1 MLTKEQN
8 DLLTQTGP
16 DTPGGQFM
24 RRYWQPVALSEE
36 LPPDATP
43 IPVRILS
50 EDLVLFRDELGQPG
64 LLGIH
69 CAHRAADLSYGRIE
83 GGGLRCVYHGWL
95 YDVSGRCLEQP
106 GEPSGSDFRDKIR
119 QLSYPCQEAGGL
131 IFAYLGPGEPPLL
144 PAYPWLT
151 CPPERRYATKILQEC
166 NYLQGNEGN
175 IDPQHLSFLH
185 RISREVERAPRSA
198 GRLDTRPVMAAD
210 TAPTMEVDETHYG
223 HRTFAVRNIDDDRRL
238 VRITHFIVPNVALF
252 GGVHYHVP
260 IDDTHHWKYLLTY
273 DRPPEEIVREQ
284 ATWQHELLPGY
295 RLTRNPDNRFL
306 QDREEMRSGRTFIGM
321 GANFRVHDYFAT
333 VGEGA
338 IQDRTQEHLGA
349 TDKAIATARRIL
361 LRAIREVQEG
371 GEPLHVIRD
380 AGANDFS
387 ELTAVTEMV
396 PASLDW
402 RTHWGLD
409 SREPAVAGD

>member
-8 DLLTQTGP
+8 ELLTQTGP
-16 DTPGGQFM
+16 DTPGGDLM

-36 LPPDATP
+36 LPAGGAP
-43 IPVRILS
+43 IPVRVLS
-50 EDLVLFRDELGQPG
+50 EDLVLFRDEFGQPG
-64 LLGIH
+64 LLETH

-95 YDVSGRCLEQP
+95 YDVAGRCLEQP
-106 GEPSGSDFRDKIR
+106 GEPAGSEFRDKVR
-119 QLSYPCQEAGGL
+119 QPAYLCQESGGM
-131 IFAYLGPGEPPLL
+131 IFAYLGPGDPPLL
-144 PAYPWLT
+144 PQYPWLT
-151 CPPERRYATKILQEC
+151 CPAERRYATKIYQEC

-185 RISREVERAPRSA
+185 RISQDIERSPRSN

-210 TAPTMEVDETHYG
+210 TAPTMEVDDTSYG
-223 HRTFAVRNIDDDRRL
+223 HRTFAVRKTVDGRRL

-260 IDDTHHWKYLLTY
+260 IDDTHHWKYLITY
-273 DRPPEEIVREQ
+273 DRPPAEIDLERE
-284 ATWQHELLPGY
+284 TWQQELLPGY
-295 RLTRNPDNRFL
+295 RLARNPDNRFL
-306 QDREEMRSGRTFIGM
+306 QDRDEMQSGRTYIGM

-349 TDKAIATARRIL
+349 TDKAIAAARRIL
-361 LRAIREVQEG
+361 LHAIREVQEG
-371 GEPLHVIRD
+371 GEPLNVIR
-380 AGANDFS
+380 GAAEADFS
-387 ELTAVTEMV
+387 SLAAVTEIV
-396 PASLDW
+396 PGWLDW
-402 RTHWGLD
+402 RNHWGLID
-409 SREPAVAGD
+409 NQPAPAGD

>member
-16 DTPGGQFM
+16 ETPGGQLM
-24 RRYWQPVALSEE
+24 RRYWQPVALAEE
-36 LPPDATP
+36 LTAGGA
-43 IPVRILS
+43 PVPVCVLS
-50 EDLVLFRDELGQPG
+50 EDLALFRDETGRPG

-69 CAHRAADLSYGRIE
+69 CAHRAADLSYGRVE
-83 GGGLRCVYHGWL
+83 NGGLRCVYHGWL
-95 YDVSGRCLEQP
+95 YDVEGRCLEQP
-106 GEPSGSDFRDKIR
+106 GEPAGSDFRDRVR
-119 QLSYPCQEAGGL
+119 QRSYPCTEAGGL
-131 IFAYLGPGEPPLL
+131 IFAYLGPGDPPLL
-144 PAYPWLT
+144 PAYPWLSSPADR
-151 CPPERRYATKILQEC
+151 CHATKVFQEC

-185 RISREVERAPRSA
+185 RISREVAEPRSPA
-198 GRLDTRPVMAAD
+198 RVDTRPVMATD
-210 TAPTMEVDETHYG
+210 PTPTMEVEETEYG
-223 HRTFAVRNIDDDRRL
+223 HRTFAVRNVGDDRRL
-238 VRITHFIVPNVALF
+238 VRITHFIMPNLALF

-260 IDDTHHWKYLLTY
+260 IDDTHHWKYLLAF
-273 DRPPEEIVREQ
+273 DRSAEELEQ
-284 ATWQHELLPGY
+284 ERAVWRRDLLPGY
-295 RLTRNPDNRFL
+295 RLAHNPSNRFL

-321 GANFRVHDYFAT
+321 GTNFRVHDAFAT

-361 LRAIREVQEG
+361 LRAVREVQEG
-371 GEPLHVIRD
+371 GDPLHVIRD

-387 ELTAVTEMV
+387 GLAAVTEMV

-402 RTHWGLD
+402 RAHWNLGG
-409 SREPAVAGD
+409 RQPARANA

>member
-16 DTPGGQFM
+16 ETPGGQLL

-36 LPPDATP
+36 LPPDGAP

-50 EDLVLFRDELGQPG
+50 EDLVLFRDESGRPG

-83 GGGLRCVYHGWL
+83 N
-95 YDVSGRCLEQP
+95 
-106 GEPSGSDFRDKIR
+106 
-119 QLSYPCQEAGGL
+119 GGL
-131 IFAYLGPGEPPLL
+131 IFAYLGTGEPPLM
-144 PAYPWLT
+144 PAYPWLS
-151 CPPERRYATKILQEC
+151 CPAERRYATKVFQEC

-185 RISREVERAPRSA
+185 RISREVERPPRAA
-198 GRLDTRPVMAAD
+198 GIDTRPVMAAD
-210 TAPTMEVDETHYG
+210 TAPTMEVEETDYG
-223 HRTFAVRNIDDDRRL
+223 HRTFAVRNVGDDRRL
-238 VRITHFIVPNVALF
+238 VRITHFIMPNVALF

-260 IDDTHHWKYLLTY
+260 IDDTHHWKYLLSY
-273 DRPPEEIVREQ
+273 DRPPEEIERERQ
-284 ATWQHELLPGY
+284 TWQRELLPGY
-295 RLTRNPDNRFL
+295 RLARNPDNRFL

-333 VGEGA
+333 AGEGA
-338 IQDRTQEHLGA
+338 IQERTQEHLGA
-349 TDKAIATARRIL
+349 TDKAIAAARRIL
-361 LRAIREVQEG
+361 LRAVRDVQEG
-371 GEPLHVIRD
+371 GDPLHVIRD

-387 ELTAVTEMV
+387 GLTAVTEMV
-396 PASLDW
+396 PVSLDW
-402 RTHWGLD
+402 RAHWGLG
-409 SREPAVAGD
+409 RHQPTLTGA